1 MTIRA
6 LGIAL
11 AAVSSATM
19 IVLPSGKAN
28 ADPQEPKDPRLQNA
42 MIFCLEINDNPTEQG
57 VDNAIANL
65 MNHVGGDADLAISTS
80 QYGLANLCPTYQD
93 LFNQT
98 ARHHTSQ
105 PG

>member
-65 MNHVGGDADLAISTS
+65 MNHVGG
-80 QYGLANLCPTYQD
+80 G
-93 LFNQT
+93 
-98 ARHHTSQ
+98 RR
-105 PG
+105 PGHKHLSVWTGKPLSDVPRLV